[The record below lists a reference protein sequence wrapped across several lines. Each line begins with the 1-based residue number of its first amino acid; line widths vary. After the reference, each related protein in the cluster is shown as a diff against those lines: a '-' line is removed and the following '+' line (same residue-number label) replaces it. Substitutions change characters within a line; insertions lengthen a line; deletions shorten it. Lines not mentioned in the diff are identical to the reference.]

1 MKEKTILLV
10 EDSEDDVFFFQRAL
24 NRKGAKY
31 PVQVAMDGDEA
42 VNYLSG
48 KGAFSDRTRH
58 PLPDLIF
65 LDIQMPR
72 MNGHEVLRWIR
83 EQPELRTI
91 PVVILSTSS
100 QPIDI
105 QRANAAGGNAYL
117 LKTSNS
123 EKFGTILD
131 HTLYFWL
138 EANQRLA

>member
-10 EDSEDDVFFFQRAL
+10 EDSEDDIFFFKRAMK
-24 NRKGAKY
+24 RAGANY
-31 PVQVAMDGDEA
+31 PMRVVMDGEEA
-42 VNYLSG
+42 VDYLCG
-48 KGAFSDRTRH
+48 KGTFAERSQH

-72 MNGHEVLRWIR
+72 MDGHEVLRWIH
-83 EQPELRTI
+83 EQPHLKMI

-100 QPIDI
+100 QAIDI
-105 QRANAAGGNAYL
+105 QRAHAAGGNAYL
-117 LKTSNS
+117 LKTADS
-123 EKFGTILD
+123 EKFATILN